1 MMTPQEVAEFTFTK
15 SRLGGYNAAEVDQFL
30 ESVTTDYTML
40 YKDNAVLKS
49 KLKVLATKLAEYRE
63 TEDAMRSVIASA
75 RKTASDIIAEA
86 QDKREEML
94 AEADAEVADYRRE
107 LQQQIA
113 DAEAQAAAAREATS
127 SFVATVRLLLDRQND
142 LLEQLGSV
150 KGVTPVD
157 PSLLPRDEVARTAAA
172 IDDSIRRM
180 LSDEELAA
188 LDAAGAAAEADPVAA
203 YTQDDTPDVET
214 AEGAEAGADP
224 EEQPFAAVSADGQEP
239 TRRMDFTGTDFSQ
252 NYNA

>member
-1 MMTPQEVAEFTFTK
+1 MMTPQEVAEYTFAK
-15 SRLGGYNAAEVDQFL
+15 GKLGGYNAAEVDQFL
-30 ESVTTDYTML
+30 ETVTTDYTAL

-75 RKTASDIIAEA
+75 RKTASNIIAEA
-86 QDKREEML
+86 EEERKELL
-94 AEADAEVADYRRE
+94 AAADAEVADYRKE

-127 SFVATVRLLLDRQND
+127 SFVSTVRLLLGRQSN
-142 LLEQLGSV
+142 LLDELGSI

-157 PSLLPRDEVARTAAA
+157 STLLPQDEESRTAAA

-180 LSDEELAA
+180 LSDEDLAA

-203 YTQDDTPDVET
+203 YNLPEEEQSPATEELPVVET
-214 AEGAEAGADP
+214 
-224 EEQPFAAVSADGQEP
+224 QEP
-239 TRRMDFTGTDFSQ
+239 TQRVDFSQ